1 MLFGNLSVFICDIR
15 QFQIHRYLMQWERMP
30 FQFHIAM
37 PWSSYGIEKLNFT
50 LFLLSFECILRKTS
64 WTPFAS
70 YLCYLPVN
78 LIFESGTK
86 SNRRASSSFK
96 SHNQKQCA
104 NVYVYATSSVHDVQ
118 KMKCTEWGEWN
129 ADVANAQSA
138 GGGTL
143 NACWKKR
150 IHGKFNLTDEIQVYL
165 VGFVAMYTTSV
176 LRFCLQNT
184 PPAVSIFAVVLRFS
198 SFVRMGFPFELAT
211 ETRVQFLFAII
222 ITISC
227 VSAVWHFTL
236 PIFSYIIIH
245 YSKRSNQRFVQCDL
259 IAVLSLILGT
269 FDVRKNDN
277 RPGSRFN
284 WEEHKLKWK
293 RKRTRNDSPPQL
305 ILFLRITSATI
316 HGIVM
321 GHNVWLIWFRA
332 FWATFLRLVLGSNAI
347 ATGNWKCFVELS
359 MSNGLLVFLTLNEIE

>member
-184 PPAVSIFAVVLRFS
+184 PPAVSIFAVVLRFFLLCKNGV
-198 SFVRMGFPFELAT
+198 SFWTCYRNT
-211 ETRVQFLFAII
+211 C
-222 ITISC
+222 TIFIC
-227 VSAVWHFTL
+227 
-236 PIFSYIIIH
+236 YH
-245 YSKRSNQRFVQCDL
+245 YYN
-259 IAVLSLILGT
+259 
-269 FDVRKNDN
+269 
-277 RPGSRFN
+277 
-284 WEEHKLKWK
+284 
-293 RKRTRNDSPPQL
+293 
-305 ILFLRITSATI
+305 FLRVRCLAFYFADIFV
-316 HGIVM
+316 H
-321 GHNVWLIWFRA
+321 HNSLFKPTLCSMWFNCR
-332 FWATFLRLVLGSNAI
+332 V
-347 ATGNWKCFVELS
+347 
-359 MSNGLLVFLTLNEIE
+359 VFDSRHLWCAKKW